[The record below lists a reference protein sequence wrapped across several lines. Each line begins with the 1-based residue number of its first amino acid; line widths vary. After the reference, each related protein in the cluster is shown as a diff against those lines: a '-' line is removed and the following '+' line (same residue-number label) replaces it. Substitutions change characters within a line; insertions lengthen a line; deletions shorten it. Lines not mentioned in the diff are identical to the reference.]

1 MSEWL
6 LLVVGLALGGAVAWF
21 WGRARSAATL
31 SRLQVEAE
39 GRTRA
44 AESTANELRAQL
56 ESLRQ
61 KVEELQANLRTEGE
75 QRAGA
80 EARLQEAQ
88 ANLEEQ
94 KKLLDEARQKLADT
108 FNALAA
114 EALKS
119 NNQAFVALAKST
131 FETIQAQA
139 KGDLDTRHKAI
150 EGLVSPL
157 RDAVDRYEREILEME
172 KARQKAYGT
181 LDEQLR
187 SLAEANQK
195 LQEETTHLAN
205 ALSSPVKV
213 RGRWGELTLRR
224 VVELAGMSEHCDFT
238 EQETIATESGHQRP
252 DMIVNLPGG
261 RRIAVDAKVPL
272 QAFIDAVDPEKAESE
287 RKVAMEGHG
296 KLVRD
301 HMNQLAER
309 RYWEQVGPE
318 LELVVLFLPGESY
331 FSAALEQDRALIE
344 DGMRKKVVLATPTT
358 LIALL
363 RSAAY
368 LWQQEKVAQN
378 AKRISDLGKEL
389 HDRLR
394 TFAGHFQTLGASI
407 ERAVDSYNKAVGSLE
422 SRVLPSAR
430 RFKELGA
437 ATGEEIIDLEPIDE
451 TPRALAAPDR
461 DSTG

>member
-6 LLVVGLALGGAVAWF
+6 LLVVGLALGGAVGWF
-21 WGRARSAATL
+21 WGKGRSASTL

-44 AESTANELRAQL
+44 AESAANELRTQL

-61 KVEELQANLRTEGE
+61 KVEELQAKLRTEGE

-139 KGDLDTRHKAI
+139 KGDLETRQTAI

-157 RDAVDRYEREILEME
+157 REALGRYEKQILDME
-172 KARQKAYGT
+172 KTRQSAYGA

-187 SLAEANQK
+187 TLAAANQQ
-195 LQEETTHLAN
+195 LQKETGSLVT
-205 ALSSPVKV
+205 ALRAPQV
-213 RGRWGELTLRR
+213 RGRWGEMTLRR
-224 VVELAGMSEHCDFT
+224 VAELAGMSEHCDFT
-238 EQETIATESGHQRP
+238 EQETLSSDSGRQRP

-272 QAFIDAVDPEKAESE
+272 QAFVDAAGSAIEEDRHKALA
-287 RKVAMEGHG
+287 KHG
-296 KLVRD
+296 QLVRA
-301 HMNQLAER
+301 HMNQLAAR
-309 RYWEQVGPE
+309 SYWEQFDPAPE
-318 LELVVLFLPGESY
+318 MVVLFLPGES
-331 FSAALEQDRALIE
+331 FFAAALEQDRTLIE
-344 DGMRKKVVLATPTT
+344 DGMEKRVILATPTT

-363 RSAAY
+363 RAVAY
-368 LWQQEKVAQN
+368 GWRQERMEKNAQ
-378 AKRISDLGKEL
+378 AVSELGKQL
-389 HDRLR
+389 YDRVR
-394 TFAGHFQTLGASI
+394 TFIAHFEAVGNALQRSI
-407 ERAVDSYNKAVGSLE
+407 ENYNKAVGSLE

-437 ATGEEIIDLEPIDE
+437 ATGEEMIDLEPIDE